1 MVYLHWNLK
10 LGAISIK
17 ITATVGAVNWPVCLT
32 SLRQNL
38 MSQGRKAKSLSLNAN
53 GQTNAVALFIWSK
66 FVYSENCV
74 SVCFVSGIY
83 KKVNFCCAYAHNVEN
98 NYVHSLQAQQLFYP
112 TLKKPKNKLLIFIV
126 AL

>member
-1 MVYLHWNLK
+1 MIYLHWNLK

-17 ITATVGAVNWPVCLT
+17 VAATVGAVNWPVYLT

-53 GQTNAVALFIWSK
+53 GQTNAVALFIWLK
-66 FVYSENCV
+66 IFHCENCV

-83 KKVNFCCAYAHNVEN
+83 KKVNFCCAYAGNVEN
-98 NYVHSLQAQQLFYP
+98 NYVHSLQAQQLIYR
-112 TLKKPKNKLLIFIV
+112 TLKKTQK
-126 AL
+126 